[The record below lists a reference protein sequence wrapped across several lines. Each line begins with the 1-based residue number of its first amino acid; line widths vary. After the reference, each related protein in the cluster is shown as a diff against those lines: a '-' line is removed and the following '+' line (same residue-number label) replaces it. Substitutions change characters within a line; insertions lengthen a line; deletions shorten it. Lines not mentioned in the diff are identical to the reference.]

1 MLSFSSQPRFL
12 CPPLWGRPR
21 EFICA
26 KWAFVCGLFV
36 GFLGWFFFKHC
47 RSLGGKNQ
55 KRNDLGFPK
64 CSLDWDF
71 SAGHCLVFY
80 LCWKCCL
87 VAQLGFQS
95 PPRICSVPF
104 FCSLFFFWRP
114 GRNFVILSRLN
125 GHLVFPGSGGTSPPW
140 FLRDRWHPLDT
151 DLNPQHRH
159 LSVPYVTW
167 EI

>member
-12 CPPLWGRPR
+12 CPPCEG
-21 EFICA
+21 
-26 KWAFVCGLFV
+26 GHGNLFV
-36 GFLGWFFFKHC
+36 QNGPLFVVCLLGFWVGFF
-47 RSLGGKNQ
+47 SNTAGPWGGKSKEEWPWLSKMLSWLRFQ
-55 KRNDLGFPK
+55 CWTLPCFLFVLKMLFGGPAGFPI
-64 CSLDWDF
+64 
-71 SAGHCLVFY
+71 SA
-80 LCWKCCL
+80 
-87 VAQLGFQS
+87 AD
-95 PPRICSVPF
+95 
-104 FCSLFFFWRP
+104 LFRALLLFPLFFWRP

>member
-1 MLSFSSQPRFL
+1 M
-12 CPPLWGRPR
+12 PPLWGRPQ

-26 KWAFVCGLFV
+26 KGAFVCGSFV
-36 GFLGWFFFKHC
+36 GFLGLFFSNTAGLW
-47 RSLGGKNQ
+47 RGGKSKEEWPWLSKTLCWLRFQ
-55 KRNDLGFPK
+55 CWTLPCFLFVLEMLFGGPGGFPI
-64 CSLDWDF
+64 
-71 SAGHCLVFY
+71 SAADLFRA
-80 LCWKCCL
+80 LL
-87 VAQLGFQS
+87 LF
-95 PPRICSVPF
+95 PPF
-104 FCSLFFFWRP
+104 FFFWRP
-114 GRNFVILSRLN
+114 GRNFLILSRLN